1 MGSLMRPAHKFQ
13 VSSNAAPEELLPAE
27 VPSPGARAAEVPL
40 RFARVPT
47 HSVGVAA
54 ERRHC
59 ARAFL
64 RLPMRLTRVAGSAEP
79 TPVTLVTR
87 DISASGIYFLAPRR
101 LEPGTSIE
109 IEVALVER
117 PMGQGTV
124 RMSTAAHIIRSDDT
138 ATPGWHGLA
147 ARFDNFEFRRDEAL
161 PTRFGER

>member
-1 MGSLMRPAHKFQ
+1 MRPALKF
-13 VSSNAAPEELLPAE
+13 VISPDKTRGELQSEP
-27 VPSPGARAAEVPL
+27 PIQ
-40 RFARVPT
+40 FNRVPT
-47 HSVGVAA
+47 HAVGVAS

-64 RLPMRLTRVAGSAEP
+64 RLPMRLTRVEGTAMSV
-79 TPVTLVTR
+79 PVTLVTR

-101 LEPGTSIE
+101 IEPGTSIE

-124 RMSTAAHIIRSDDT
+124 RMSTAAHIIRAEEAS
-138 ATPGWHGLA
+138 TPGWHGIA

-161 PTRFGER
+161 PPRFGRR

>member
-1 MGSLMRPAHKFQ
+1 MRPALKF
-13 VSSNAAPEELLPAE
+13 VLSPKLTPAE
-27 VPSPGARAAEVPL
+27 PEASGAPSLGASGPEVPL

-64 RLPMRLTRVAGSAEP
+64 RLPMRLTQVEGLAESH
-79 TPVTLVTR
+79 PVTLVTR

-101 LEPGTSIE
+101 IEPGTSIE
-109 IEVALVER
+109 LEVALVER

-124 RMSTAAHIIRSDDT
+124 RMSTAAHIIRADET
-138 ATPGWHGLA
+138 ANPGWHGLA
-147 ARFDNFEFRRDEAL
+147 ARFDNFEFCRDEAL
-161 PTRFGER
+161 PPRFGRR

>member
-1 MGSLMRPAHKFQ
+1 MRPAHKFEL
-13 VSSNAAPEELLPAE
+13 SSNSNPEELQPAE
-27 VPSPGARAAEVPL
+27 VPSPGFRSTGAPL
-40 RFARVPT
+40 HFARVPT
-47 HSVGVAA
+47 HAVGVAA

-64 RLPMRLTRVAGSAEP
+64 RLPMRLTGVEGSAEP

-101 LEPGTSIE
+101 LDPGTSIE

-124 RMSTAAHIIRSDDT
+124 RMSTAAHIIRADDT

-161 PTRFGER
+161 PARFSGR